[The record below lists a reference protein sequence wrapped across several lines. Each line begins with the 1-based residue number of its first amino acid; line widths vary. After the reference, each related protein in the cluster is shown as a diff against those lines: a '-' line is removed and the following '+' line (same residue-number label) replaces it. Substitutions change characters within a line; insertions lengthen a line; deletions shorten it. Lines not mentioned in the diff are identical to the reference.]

1 MPVGK
6 MSSKWYEAVT
16 TACTSFGNYVE
27 DILATKLPNIVVLMP
42 SDKVK
47 HSLLLVE
54 RLSSDIWYCPEDDDA
69 AKLNMNGVVKA
80 GKEDCKHTFAGQL
93 LADMTKEK
101 DLDLSEKD
109 QVFVVETKPSFVAVV
124 YPNSNRC
131 DSKGAQA
138 RPGVIQKTPKM
149 SKHRCH
155 TCKGREG
162 CYHLVVF
169 NLAKDEDTK
178 VNNLESDRLAEKE
191 NSKRKTNVGT
201 DLIEDDAN
209 LDGSVAPKAKS
220 KKLNLLNPA
229 NFSGA
234 EANVFRQ
241 NFE

>member
-1 MPVGK
+1 MTSGI
-6 MSSKWYEAVT
+6 VT
-16 TACTSFGNYVE
+16 SG
-27 DILATKLPNIVVLMP
+27 I
-42 SDKVK
+42 
-47 HSLLLVE
+47 
-54 RLSSDIWYCPEDDDA
+54 
-69 AKLNMNGVVKA
+69 AKLNMNGVVKV
-80 GKEDCKHTFAGQL
+80 GKEDCKHTFAGKL
-93 LADMTKEK
+93 LADMTKER

-149 SKHRCH
+149 SKHRYH

-209 LDGSVAPKAKS
+209 LDGNVAPKAKFQWCRS
-220 KKLNLLNPA
+220 KCVQTEL
-229 NFSGA
+229 
-234 EANVFRQ
+234 
-241 NFE
+241 

>member
-1 MPVGK
+1 M
-6 MSSKWYEAVT
+6 
-16 TACTSFGNYVE
+16 
-27 DILATKLPNIVVLMP
+27 
-42 SDKVK
+42 
-47 HSLLLVE
+47 
-54 RLSSDIWYCPEDDDA
+54 
-69 AKLNMNGVVKA
+69 
-80 GKEDCKHTFAGQL
+80 
-93 LADMTKEK
+93 
-101 DLDLSEKD
+101 
-109 QVFVVETKPSFVAVV
+109 
-124 YPNSNRC
+124 
-131 DSKGAQA
+131 
-138 RPGVIQKTPKM
+138 
-149 SKHRCH
+149 
-155 TCKGREG
+155 
-162 CYHLVVF
+162 VVF